1 MVSPSGTIYFRGIP
15 CTIQSTPVIPSQCRN
30 TGVGIRLSFVQA
42 KQQNSDKEMRIAT
55 PVTSVTG
62 SQ

>member
-1 MVSPSGTIYFRGIP
+1 MYRQASKS
-15 CTIQSTPVIPSQCRN
+15 VIASQRRSV
-30 TGVGIRLSFVQA
+30 GVAIRLSFVQA